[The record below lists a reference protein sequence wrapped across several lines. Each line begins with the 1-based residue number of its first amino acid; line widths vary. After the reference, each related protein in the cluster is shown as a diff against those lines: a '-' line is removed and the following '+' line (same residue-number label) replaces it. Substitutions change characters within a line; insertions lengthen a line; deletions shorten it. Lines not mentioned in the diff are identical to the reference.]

1 MKKYRQAKAANQEGE
16 LQMNYYTVLADALRQ
31 LKIEK
36 RDIKKQLKVLPKGHF
51 ECHKNGSG
59 YKWFRIIDGKRM
71 YISKA
76 LRSEAEGLAQRK
88 FLELR
93 LVDIEHEIKSI
104 NYYFRHHNCYTYKS
118 DKLLHSD
125 GYRELIAPMFEKNS
139 SVAVA
144 WANQDYAI
152 STYKPEEKIYRSSAG
167 IMHRSKGEALIA
179 TALFHHGIAFR
190 YECEFR
196 LSNGKRLFPDFMIYN
211 PKNGDIFIW
220 EHLGMMDIDHY
231 RHGNMQKLVSYA
243 DNGYLVNQN
252 LIVTMESD
260 TLHIDMVQIEA
271 IISRYFLS

>member
-1 MKKYRQAKAANQEGE
+1 MD
-16 LQMNYYTVLADALRQ
+16 YYTVLKGELDLLEYRKIAIRNH
-31 LKIEK
+31 LKH
-36 RDIKKQLKVLPKGHF
+36 LPKG
-51 ECHKNGSG
+51 ELRCHKNGNFF
-59 YKWFRIIDGKRM
+59 KWFRIIDGKRS
-71 YISKA
+71 YINKS
-76 LRSEAEGLAQRK
+76 LRAEAEGLAQRK
-88 FLELR
+88 YLELQ
-93 LVDIEHEIKSI
+93 LIDIDREIAAI
-104 NYYFRHHNCYTYKS
+104 NCYFKHHNNYSSKAE
-118 DKLLHSD
+118 KLLHSD
-125 GYRELIAPMFEKNS
+125 GYRELIAPMFDKNS